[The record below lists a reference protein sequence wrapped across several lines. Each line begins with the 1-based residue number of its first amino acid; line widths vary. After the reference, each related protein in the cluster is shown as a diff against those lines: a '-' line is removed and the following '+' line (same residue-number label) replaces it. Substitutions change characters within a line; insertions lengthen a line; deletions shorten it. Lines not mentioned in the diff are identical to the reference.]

1 MPEIVTDQEI
11 LFKKSEPANDLEI
24 GDIIQQ
30 LSITIPDHALGLA
43 APQIGIH
50 KRVFLAN
57 LSSGSYAF
65 INPEITWESPQKV
78 PSEESCLSLP
88 GIRRCIERHERITV
102 SAHKLIDMKT
112 GDVTVDPE
120 PMSLKDL
127 DSKVVQHENDHLNGV
142 LILNH
147 PLVASNNERVWE
159 RKKNR
164 YERITKARLEKKNK
178 QPPPSKIQKFSAK
191 NLAKKKRDAEKI
203 KRQKRTARRQDRI
216 RVEIQERHKAEKKG
230 LFSDDTSPAS
240 DAVNKPEQD

>member
-1 MPEIVTDQEI
+1 MPEIVTDQEV

-43 APQIGIH
+43 APQIGIR
-50 KRVFLAN
+50 KRIFLAN

-102 SAHKLIDMKT
+102 SAYKLIDMKT
-112 GDVTVDPE
+112 GDVIVDPE

-127 DSKVVQHENDHLNGV
+127 DAKVVQHENDHLNGV
-142 LILNH
+142 LIVSH
-147 PLVASNNERVWE
+147 PQIVSPSEKVWE

-164 YERITKARLEKKNK
+164 DERIAKARLEKENK
-178 QPPPSKIQKFSAK
+178 KSLLPKVQKLSAK
-191 NLAKKKRDAEKI
+191 NQAKKKRATEKM
-203 KRQKRTARRQDRI
+203 KRQKRTARRQDRM

-230 LFSDDTSPAS
+230 LFSNGTSPAS
-240 DAVNKPEQD
+240 DAVNKPE